1 MVNLHMPHSYRRSWV
16 EISKSAFEH
25 NAFQLRMLI
34 GSSAVFAPVVK
45 ANAYGHGLYEIATLC
60 QASPQI
66 DWLCVGLLSDALAL
80 RAHGI
85 TKPLLVIGCIDTDP
99 AQALTHSIAL
109 PVYSYAMAQELSAIA
124 QSHQALFDIHIKI
137 DTGLSRLGLMHTDAV
152 TQIVSIAELSGLRI
166 TGIYSHFA
174 QAQADNAGYSQHQ
187 IALFKDV
194 LAQLKKKNVH
204 PPYIHIS
211 NSAATMRFTIP
222 ECNLFRIGAGIYGLW
237 PSQQIKNE
245 IMKRYPDFS
254 LRPILTWKT
263 KIMHI
268 QLIEAGS
275 FVGYNCTHQVTR
287 PSSIAVLPIGYQDGY
302 DIQFSNR
309 GQVQIGTWYAPVIGR
324 ICMNH
329 MMVDIT
335 DIPRAHIGQEVILIG
350 HDGPHDAYALAQL
363 SGNNNVREPL
373 IHIAPYFPRIVVD

>member
-1 MVNLHMPHSYRRSWV
+1 MSQAHQRSWV
-16 EISKSAFEH
+16 ELSKQAFTHNIEH
-25 NAFQLRMLI
+25 LKAILP
-34 GSSAVFAPVVK
+34 ADTVFAPVIK
-45 ANAYGHGLYEIATLC
+45 ANAYGHDLYTIARLC
-60 QASPQI
+60 QESSYV
-66 DWLCVGLLSDALAL
+66 DWLCVGLLSEALAL

-85 TKPLLVIGCIDTDP
+85 TKPLLVIGCIDADP
-99 AQALTHSIAL
+99 VLALTHSVQL
-109 PVYSYAMAQELSAIA
+109 LVYSYAVAQELSRAAIA
-124 QSHQALFDIHIKI
+124 HKGRFDVHIKI

-152 TQIVSIAELSGLRI
+152 AQIVKIAQLPGLRV

-187 IALFKDV
+187 ITLFKDV
-194 LAQLKKKNVH
+194 LAQLKTHNIV

-211 NSAATMRFTIP
+211 NSAATMRFSIP

-237 PSQQIKNE
+237 PSQRTQTE
-245 IMKRYPDFS
+245 VMARYPHFS

-263 KIMHI
+263 RVMHI
-268 QLIEAGS
+268 QSIDTGS
-275 FVGYNCTHQVTR
+275 FVGYNCTQQVTR
-287 PSSIAVLPIGYQDGY
+287 PSRIAILPVGYQDGY

-309 GQVQIGTWYAPVIGR
+309 GQVKIDTHYAPVIGR

-350 HDGPHDAYALAQL
+350 HDGPHDVYALAQL

-373 IHIAPYFPRIVVD
+373 IHIAPHFPRIVID